1 MLDINDTFV
10 VKKYQYK
17 RVTKHKKET
26 PIMIRNFLFHRVNPQ
41 RDPLWDPMDVRL
53 FEKCI
58 KYISTKYEV
67 VLFEDLA
74 FDKNAMSKK
83 NRFATIM
90 FDDGYKDNIEYAL
103 PILEKYKIKA
113 SFYVVTD
120 CIDKNI
126 PTWTH
131 ILEHSFQYTNKT
143 KIELPYKFLP
153 IEFRSCEFSSKEER
167 LKFVSSLKPFLK
179 TILHDK
185 REIVLAS
192 VMEEFSDIEL
202 PKLMMNW
209 DDVRKLKELGHYIG
223 SHTQTH
229 SMLGTMEK
237 ESDIERELQE
247 SGNKI
252 KSQLG
257 YFPLTISYP
266 VGSFDEKT
274 KTISQKIGY
283 KIGLAVK
290 QDIFN
295 PIKEDLFEVSRIEL
309 YNEPWLKTK
318 MRISNSLENI
328 KKIIHYR

>member
-1 MLDINDTFV
+1 
-10 VKKYQYK
+10 
-17 RVTKHKKET
+17 
-26 PIMIRNFLFHRVNPQ
+26 
-41 RDPLWDPMDVRL
+41 
-53 FEKCI
+53 
-58 KYISTKYEV
+58 
-67 VLFEDLA
+67 
-74 FDKNAMSKK
+74 
-83 NRFATIM
+83 
-90 FDDGYKDNIEYAL
+90 
-103 PILEKYKIKA
+103 
-113 SFYVVTD
+113 
-120 CIDKNI
+120 
-126 PTWTH
+126 
-131 ILEHSFQYTNKT
+131 
-143 KIELPYKFLP
+143 
-153 IEFRSCEFSSKEER
+153 
-167 LKFVSSLKPFLK
+167 
-179 TILHDK
+179 
-185 REIVLAS
+185 
-192 VMEEFSDIEL
+192 
-202 PKLMMNW
+202 
-209 DDVRKLKELGHYIG
+209 
-223 SHTQTH
+223 
-229 SMLGTMEK
+229 MLGTMEK